1 MGAAQS
7 TSTATTPPLP
17 SACPVNS
24 KDKDRMNALNNIPL
38 DLNSSSSP
46 DAVNLSNQRTLSSI
60 PRSVTSSSNSDSISA
75 CPVKHSPSPSTG
87 TDDDNW
93 VYPSPQQF
101 QNALARKG
109 KAAPLENVSMMV
121 EIHNWMNEK
130 AWDQVRRWEEQR
142 SDFSTNDPKIALARF
157 QGRPQDLSPK
167 ARYHLM
173 LGKLFP
179 NTYSSTPP
187 FDRHDWYIRRPRTG
201 VTQRYVI
208 DYYSAPNDDDGNPVF
223 SLDVRPA
230 IDSFDSMQIRLA
242 EWARLKREKFFP
254 SSTST
259 SATSSEA
266 RQ

>member
-38 DLNSSSSP
+38 DLNSSSA
-46 DAVNLSNQRTLSSI
+46 DAINLSNQRTLSSI
-60 PRSVTSSSNSDSISA
+60 PRSVTSSNTNSDSNSISA
-75 CPVKHSPSPSTG
+75 CPVKHSPSPSTS
-87 TDDDNW
+87 TDENW

-101 QNALARKG
+101 KNALARKG

-130 AWDQVRRWEEQR
+130 AWSVRPVFPYSLPLCSSLTTTTDYRDQVRRWEEQR

-179 NTYSSTPP
+179 NTYSSV
-187 FDRHDWYIRRPRTG
+187 ILSLSRPLEILR
-201 VTQRYVI
+201 
-208 DYYSAPNDDDGNPVF
+208 S
-223 SLDVRPA
+223 
-230 IDSFDSMQIRLA
+230 
-242 EWARLKREKFFP
+242 KFFL
-254 SSTST
+254 
-259 SATSSEA
+259 
-266 RQ
+266 